1 MEGGVGDLL
10 FLFFLFCIDDHLKTS
25 TTTTTTQK
33 TGNPSSSSSS
43 SSSNIISKSRS
54 DKSLNQPNSSYVSVS
69 GQSKP
74 VYSSSNRNSMSQ
86 KSSSHQYDNTKS
98 HMSSKHRNIQ
108 NPQPNSKNDQ
118 RSIVKDVNNSK
129 ILDEPSNKILEHSS
143 SSHPAIVKQES
154 TTTKSS
160 SKIYGQTQSTNSKL
174 NQQMDLNIDS
184 LIKFQDHDE
193 TSRSENLTNSPK
205 LKSSIFSPTTDWK
218 DAAVVA
224 PAIGLFNQN
233 SQSNSINKYGNKD
246 SPKKNQSYYDK
257 KTATPMKKS
266 KSESSG
272 GSSQPKLNS
281 AEKKSTAVPKL
292 DSGSVKRA
300 FTETETV
307 RESKHRK
314 LDTEANLVDNFDI
327 KPNFIGLPLNN
338 SYSNTGNGFETNA
351 DLVSNLLKESLCN
364 EKLDSN
370 FTTLHSGLDEISN
383 LNMLGTDSF
392 LKIKKER
399 VENNDLNS
407 ESIKIKVKKPKKEK
421 HKHKDRSKDK
431 DDKKKHKKD
440 KERHKNRSPS
450 ESNDNEGHIKIKI
463 NKDKLSLPSTNHEHD
478 SKSFKIKIPKD
489 RIKTELPSTETTG
502 GNSLKIKI
510 SKDILDSYSH
520 NSSDSA
526 NLIYNSDKRKDRE
539 KSKSSRSEHSNK
551 LNGNLNS
558 TSNSSA
564 NQITSNTTKFDFI
577 NSI

>member
-1 MEGGVGDLL
+1 METNFSVS
-10 FLFFLFCIDDHLKTS
+10 CIDDHSKNS
-25 TTTTTTQK
+25 TTQK

-43 SSSNIISKSRS
+43 SSSNILSKSRS
-54 DKSLNQPNSSYVSVS
+54 SDKTLNQPNSSYVSAS

-74 VYSSSNRNSMSQ
+74 VYSSSSRNSMSQ
-86 KSSSHQYDNTKS
+86 KSSSSHQYDNTKS

-118 RSIVKDVNNSK
+118 RSLVKDVNNSK
-129 ILDEPSNKILEHSS
+129 ILDEFPNKILEHSS
-143 SSHPAIVKQES
+143 SSSSSHPSIVKQES

-160 SKIYGQTQSTNSKL
+160 SKIYGQTQSTNSKM
-174 NQQMDLNIDS
+174 NHQMDLNIDS

-193 TSRSENLTNSPK
+193 TSRTENLTNSPK

-218 DAAVVA
+218 DAAAVVA
-224 PAIGLFNQN
+224 PPTTGLFNQN
-233 SQSNSINKYGNKD
+233 SQSNSMNKYGNKD

-266 KSESSG
+266 KSESTG
-272 GSSQPKLNS
+272 GSSQPKS
-281 AEKKSTAVPKL
+281 AEKKTSTTVPKL
-292 DSGSVKRA
+292 DSGSVKRS
-300 FTETETV
+300 FTETTETTV

-314 LDTEANLVDNFDI
+314 LDSEANLLDNFDI
-327 KPNFIGLPLNN
+327 KPNFIGLPLSN

-364 EKLDSN
+364 EKLDSS
-370 FTTLHSGLDEISN
+370 FTTLNSGLDD
-383 LNMLGTDSF
+383 MLGTDSF

-399 VENNDLNS
+399 VETNDLNS
-407 ESIKIKVKKPKKEK
+407 ESIKIKVKKPKKDK

-463 NKDKLSLPSTNHEHD
+463 NKDKLSLPSSNHEHD

-489 RIKTELPSTETTG
+489 RIKTELPSTETG

-539 KSKSSRSEHSNK
+539 KSKSSRSEHNK

-558 TSNSSA
+558 NSNSSA
-564 NQITSNTTKFDFI
+564 NQCITSNTTKFDFI

>member
-1 MEGGVGDLL
+1 MDRGVGDLI
-10 FLFFLFCIDDHLKTS
+10 FISPIDDHSKNS
-25 TTTTTTQK
+25 TTTQK
-33 TGNPSSSSSS
+33 TGNPSLSLSS
-43 SSSNIISKSRS
+43 SSSNILSKSRS
-54 DKSLNQPNSSYVSVS
+54 DKSLNQPNSSYVSVP

-118 RSIVKDVNNSK
+118 RSLVKDVNSSK
-129 ILDEPSNKILEHSS
+129 LLEELPNKILEHSS
-143 SSHPAIVKQES
+143 SSQHAPIVVKQES
-154 TTTKSS
+154 TKSS
-160 SKIYGQTQSTNSKL
+160 SKIYGQQPQSTNSKI

-184 LIKFQDHDE
+184 LIKFQDHDDN
-193 TSRSENLTNSPK
+193 SRSENLTNSPK

-218 DAAVVA
+218 DAPVVA
-224 PAIGLFNQN
+224 PTTGLFNQN
-233 SQSNSINKYGNKD
+233 SQSNSMNKYGNKD

-257 KTATPMKKS
+257 KTTPMKKT

-281 AEKKSTAVPKL
+281 AEKKSSTTLPKL

-300 FTETETV
+300 FTETEPV

-314 LDTEANLVDNFDI
+314 LDSEANLVENFDI
-327 KPNFIGLPLNN
+327 KPNIIGLQLNN
-338 SYSNTGNGFETNA
+338 NYPNTGNGFETNA

-364 EKLDSN
+364 EKLESS
-370 FTTLHSGLDEISN
+370 FTTLNSGLDDNSH

-399 VENNDLNS
+399 LDNTDLNS

-463 NKDKLSLPSTNHEHD
+463 NKDKLSLPSNHEHD

-510 SKDILDSYSH
+510 SKDVLDSYSH

-526 NLIYNSDKRKDRE
+526 NLNYNSDKRKDRE
-539 KSKSSRSEHSNK
+539 KSKSSRSEHNNK

-564 NQITSNTTKFDFI
+564 NQCITTNTTKFDFI